1 MNWEDTD
8 ERTVMHMMGY
18 AENIW
23 TLSIFREAVTHYNF
37 DIPTLQYLVNYYIQ
51 WWGSN
56 EDVEAIRDYLE
67 FMLNREKKKIG
78 DEEE

>member
-1 MNWEDTD
+1 MNWKETD
-8 ERTVMHMMGY
+8 EDTVMHMMGY

-51 WWGSN
+51 SWGSN
-56 EDVEAIRDYLE
+56 EDVEEIAEYLKV
-67 FMLNREKKKIG
+67 MLELKEGK
-78 DEEE
+78 EE